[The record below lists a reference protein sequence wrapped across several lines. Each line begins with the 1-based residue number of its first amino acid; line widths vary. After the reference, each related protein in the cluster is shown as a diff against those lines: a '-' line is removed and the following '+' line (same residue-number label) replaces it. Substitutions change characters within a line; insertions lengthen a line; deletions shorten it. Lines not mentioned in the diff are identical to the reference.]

1 MENVEKIKSEMLA
14 IKDKVDASDRLEAM
28 KKFVCHHETISRY
41 LRGEVKKEA
50 FGLKLL
56 GFLKDRIATREKALA

>member
-1 MENVEKIKSEMLA
+1 MENVEKIKNELSAL
-14 IKDKVDASDRLEAM
+14 KDKVDSSDRIEAM
-28 KKFVCHHETISRY
+28 KKLTCHNETISRY

-56 GFLKDRIATREKALA
+56 GFLKERIATREKALA